1 MTLYRYYKGA
11 ERALRWRAIEIER
24 EGPRLAS
31 EDVMFAT
38 VLALSEK
45 PDRGEAVSENAKY
58 WGPFFVDIDNDD
70 SIASAIKTAKAVIN
84 KLLSLKVS
92 EKSISLWASG
102 KRGFHITVPMG
113 VYTEDTPVLKL
124 PLIYR
129 QMAIAMKLFDLADV
143 DATVYSTGRG
153 RMWRLENKLRPDNNR
168 YKVRLTVAELLD
180 LTPERYE
187 EFVSSP
193 RSIEVEEVVERSSL
207 LSALYNM
214 SKGRADHM
222 EKPKGIFI
230 DPVLKAALGDEL
242 PPCAQNLLTYQNI
255 KEGKGFNDTSLQFA
269 KAVAS
274 FSPERSS
281 ELITEFSEKS
291 HGISYNSPSKR
302 KDHCN
307 RAFKIAAKSAGYD
320 WSCTSVLSV
329 LRDEPCFDCP
339 IAFIR
344 VQEEDARNSSK
355 KEEEEQPE
363 VEVAKKATKPKQHA
377 PDAPKLEPE
386 TEEVEEK
393 PTFQE
398 PPSEEVP
405 KKAKKKYE
413 TSDVE
418 SGYNLEGLLAADEG
432 YGFMDG
438 SGKFRRVSNFTLKIT
453 KVFVEYIPM
462 LEMDRRVAIQAEVYI
477 NKVFSGLVFL
487 DESNWNSK
495 AGFIS
500 AFSGLANAAYYGKDD
515 DVQKMKSALMLG
527 VEGSTEIRKVNSC
540 GIHRQQIGS
549 QWVFTYVEPGWSFDQ
564 FGNENLYTLAGK
576 ITAYPRLRGVS
587 LPSQKDAKLSEILE
601 SLMAV
606 NQPHRIA
613 QVLGWTMAAFLKCH
627 IFTFRNEFPLL
638 SLHGEPGSGKTST
651 ASVFAALHGVDYR
664 LEFTPLNLPATT
676 AFPVWT
682 FISQSNTVP
691 RLLEEF
697 NKSKMPRNY
706 DVYTENFKACWN
718 EHAVSRGT
726 LANVR
731 LNGGS
736 PSGAIIQEI
745 KLSGPVVLCSE
756 QEINTP
762 SLVERTV
769 QVRFSQKDK
778 AVPEY
783 ICNFEYVCNN
793 IDDLKPFAKACYMEA
808 VVTPIPKIRAWLENA
823 GGSVPAELSARP
835 KYCYQVV
842 LAGLSFME
850 HVCQVYQLDCILQL
864 RHLKDEFIMWLND
877 NRTDISTSKKVS
889 EIDIIMQKLATMAAI
904 SESDSNMTWLLKN
917 KHYLREGDKLWI
929 DPLVAHAQ
937 YMKYVGQVE
946 RGTPVID
953 GYKEFIALMRGEK
966 YCVSVAERRDG
977 FARDR
982 AVVRLSVHELA
993 KKGIPVEAFEEL

>member
-45 PDRGEAVSENAKY
+45 PDRGEAVSEEAKY

-113 VYTEDTPVLKL
+113 VYTEDAPVLKL
-124 PLIYR
+124 PLVYR

-168 YKVRLTVAELLD
+168 YKVRLTVGELLD
-180 LTPERYE
+180 LTPERYDE
-187 EFVSSP
+187 LVSAP
-193 RSIEVEEVVERSSL
+193 RHIKVEEVIEKSSL
-207 LSALYNM
+207 LAALYNM

-242 PPCAQNLLTYQNI
+242 PPCAQNLLSYQNI

-274 FSPERSS
+274 FSPERSA

-320 WSCTSVLSV
+320 WSCASVLSV
-329 LRDEPCFDCP
+329 LRDDPCFDCP

-344 VQEEDARNSSK
+344 VQEEDARNNSN
-355 KEEEEQPE
+355 KEDEPE
-363 VEVAKKATKPKQHA
+363 VEVEKQAPKAKPKQHV
-377 PDAPKLEPE
+377 PDAPRL
-386 TEEVEEK
+386 EVESEDVS
-393 PTFQE
+393 E
-398 PPSEEVP
+398 SPSEEPP
-405 KKAKKKYE
+405 KKAEKEKKKYE

-540 GIHRQQIGS
+540 GIHRQQVGTE
-549 QWVFTYVEPGWSFDQ
+549 WVFTYVEPGWSYDQ

-587 LPSQKDAKLSEILE
+587 LPAMKDKKVSEILE
-601 SLMAV
+601 NLMRV
-606 NQPHRIA
+606 NQPHRVA
-613 QVLGWTMAAFLKCH
+613 QVLGWTMAAFLKCQ

-706 DVYTENFKACWN
+706 DIYTENFKACWN

-778 AVPEY
+778 AVPEF
-783 ICNFEYVCNN
+783 ISSFEYVCNN
-793 IDDLKPFAKACYMEA
+793 IDDIKPFAKACYMEA
-808 VVTPIPKIRAWLENA
+808 LATPVAKIRTWIENA

-850 HVCQVYQLDCILQL
+850 HICQEYKLDCILQL
-864 RHLKDEFIMWLND
+864 RELKDEFIMWLND

-889 EIDIIMQKLATMAAI
+889 EVDIIMQKLATMAAI

-917 KHYLREGDKLWI
+917 QHYLREGDKLYL

-953 GYKEFIALMRGEK
+953 SYKEFIALMKGEK
-966 YCVSVAERRDG
+966 YCSSVAERRDG
-977 FARDR
+977 FARNR
-982 AVVRLSVHELA
+982 AVLRLSIHELA